1 MAEKPGQALYSVCL
15 LDHASNLV
23 CTCLCMLYA
32 FPPWRGS
39 SAIGTRN
46 NHESHSRIS
55 FPKLG
60 DPVPAQEV
68 LDNIYKSAFRAADH
82 AVLRPWRFLVIRGE
96 SRARLGELFVSAAS
110 ADRPDIT
117 EAEKLKLRNKPL
129 RAPLILVTV
138 VNPREHPKVPACEQE
153 LSAAAATQNM
163 LIAAYAQGVGAMW
176 RTGSM
181 AYHPLVMAGLG
192 LASHEKIIAFV
203 YIGSID
209 SAAKNLIEADLK
221 AHFRD
226 W

>member
-1 MAEKPGQALYSVCL
+1 MLSPPGVSVQQLEPAIIMKALDAL
-15 LDHASNLV
+15 
-23 CTCLCMLYA
+23 
-32 FPPWRGS
+32 
-39 SAIGTRN
+39 
-46 NHESHSRIS
+46 HSRIS

>member
-1 MAEKPGQALYSVCL
+1 MKALDAL
-15 LDHASNLV
+15 
-23 CTCLCMLYA
+23 
-32 FPPWRGS
+32 
-39 SAIGTRN
+39 
-46 NHESHSRIS
+46 HSRIS
-55 FPKLG
+55 FPKLS
-60 DPVPAQEV
+60 DPVPEQEV
-68 LDNIYKSAFRAADH
+68 LDNIFKSAFRAADH

-96 SRARLGELFVSAAS
+96 SRARLGELFVRAAS

-117 EAEKLKLRNKPL
+117 AAEKRKLRNKPL

-138 VNPREHPKVPACEQE
+138 VSPREHPKVPACEQE

-181 AYHPLVMAGLG
+181 AYHPMVMAGLG

-209 SAAKNLIEADLK
+209 AAAKNLIEVDLK
-221 AHFRD
+221 AHFRE

>member
-1 MAEKPGQALYSVCL
+1 MATRSFQ
-15 LDHASNLV
+15 
-23 CTCLCMLYA
+23 
-32 FPPWRGS
+32 PPWFALACVCFMLS
-39 SAIGTRN
+39 LPDLSDQQLEPSTIMKALDAL
-46 NHESHSRIS
+46 HSRIS
-55 FPKLG
+55 FPKLN
-60 DPVPAQEV
+60 DPIPEQEV

-82 AVLRPWRFLVIRGE
+82 AVLRPWRFLVIKGE

-110 ADRPDIT
+110 TDRPDIT
-117 EAEKLKLRNKPL
+117 EAEKLKLRDKPL

-138 VNPREHPKVPACEQE
+138 VSPREHPKVPACEQE

-192 LASHEKIIAFV
+192 LDSHEKIIAFV
-203 YIGSID
+203 YIGSINA
-209 SAAKNLIEADLK
+209 AAKNLLEVDLK
-221 AHFRD
+221 TRFKE